1 MAAVVSVVGGGGG
14 GTLTHRR
21 LSNASSGDDEGAAAG
36 HDSQAVAGVDGSD
49 DGTASTSITPPPND
63 VPQTPLPKLQ
73 VFVLLCISVSERWLV
88 GRDAHCTAKL
98 KP

>member
-21 LSNASSGDDEGAAAG
+21 LSNASSGDDDEGAAAG

-49 DGTASTSITPPPND
+49 DGTASTSISPPPSD

-73 VFVLLCISVSERWLV
+73 VFVLLCISVSKR
-88 GRDAHCTAKL
+88 
-98 KP
+98 